1 MLNNNINNVYNLS
14 VSHNIYTRS
23 IIANG
28 YQVFQPQDIK
38 MTDKITINN
47 TGPNANGKYIFP
59 DNNCPPPTWLNRTGV
74 ALWSS
79 TWGQL
84 TIADAFG
91 FNRPDWGNDNP
102 ASAVNYWGSS
112 GYSGPYQTN
121 YAQDPVLYV
130 IGNIKGTAVYAGSTQ
145 LTSDIR
151 LKKNIISIN
160 PIDALNIIKQI
171 QLKRYDFIDDILF
184 DVKNLQEWGI
194 IAQEIESIIPSC
206 ITKMK
211 LIIPNI
217 MYLSTNIIKEKQAND
232 TYIYTITLDKNYNIP
247 NNVLIRITNCWDKNK
262 QIIYE
267 DIECT
272 VISDTTISVQL
283 INHSFSKL
291 ESLFVYGFEVNDA
304 CYVDKIEVLMPLIG
318 AVQELDNQ
326 NITMQQQ
333 MTLLQ
338 EQNTTMQQQLLTM
351 QQQMA
356 IMQEQLNKL
365 LSNN

>member
-1 MLNNNINNVYNLS
+1 
-14 VSHNIYTRS
+14 
-23 IIANG
+23 
-28 YQVFQPQDIK
+28 
-38 MTDKITINN
+38 
-47 TGPNANGKYIFP
+47 
-59 DNNCPPPTWLNRTGV
+59 
-74 ALWSS
+74 
-79 TWGQL
+79 
-84 TIADAFG
+84 
-91 FNRPDWGNDNP
+91 
-102 ASAVNYWGSS
+102 
-112 GYSGPYQTN
+112 
-121 YAQDPVLYV
+121 
-130 IGNIKGTAVYAGSTQ
+130 
-145 LTSDIR
+145 
-151 LKKNIISIN
+151 
-160 PIDALNIIKQI
+160 
-171 QLKRYDFIDDILF
+171 
-184 DVKNLQEWGI
+184 
-194 IAQEIESIIPSC
+194 
-206 ITKMK
+206 
-211 LIIPNI
+211 